1 MAFVRQGGKRKRAG
15 RGRGQGG
22 KRAGRE
28 RQGQESRGRKAG
40 GRERVGQMLK
50 WKEPDLLFIEKC
62 GIFVLPKE
70 ETERIRRLPPFLVPA
85 CAKNYPA
92 LGQNY
97 KALGFVYVLLGRK

>member
-1 MAFVRQGGKRKRAG
+1 MAGG
-15 RGRGQGG
+15 RGRGHG
-22 KRAGRE
+22 
-28 RQGQESRGRKAG
+28 GQEQKSRGQEGR

-50 WKEPDLLFIEKC
+50 REEPDLLFIEKC

-70 ETERIRRLPPFLVPA
+70 ETERNRRLPPFLVPV